1 MTGFVPQAQ
10 AYLRTAEAALAG
22 GDYGPAYENA
32 RTAAELAAKHLLS
45 QKGLPPK
52 GPQRGRGAHEGR
64 PLAGGRAVQAALQ
77 VPWRPHARNLWVP

>member
-45 QKGLPPK
+45 
-52 GPQRGRGAHEGR
+52 
-64 PLAGGRAVQAALQ
+64 
-77 VPWRPHARNLWVP
+77 